1 MNVERSVGCF
11 PAQGRVLSSVLDRK
25 AMAEGRPILQG
36 HNSHPQ
42 LRLPGCGALSTY
54 PDIALG
60 IGAFSC

>member
-1 MNVERSVGCF
+1 MLNGWWGGFRRK
-11 PAQGRVLSSVLDRK
+11 ARVLDRK

-42 LRLPGCGALSTY
+42 LRLRGRGALSTS

-60 IGAFSC
+60 IGVFSC

>member
-1 MNVERSVGCF
+1 LNGWWGVFRRK
-11 PAQGRVLSSVLDRK
+11 AKLLDRK

-42 LRLPGCGALSTY
+42 LRLPDCGTLSTS

-60 IGAFSC
+60 IGVFPC